1 MEAGQPTELCSG
13 KESSEDARDFVDFV
27 DFGDSYSEDGRSAPV
42 SARSGTA
49 HLVSSNLLDEE
60 AVPGSENARL
70 QYEYGGHSSS
80 TSGETGSE
88 KGAFLFLDSRKPI
101 PGPSNAPPRSSS
113 ALDLFGTGHEDGYSA
128 SGAGSESDEWGDL
141 QRAETMRSLRSNDAD
156 VVGAELLAQA
166 DQEKSDDVKNAMS
179 MWQNFIG
186 ENPLNSEDWGTFEDA
201 SSTHSNSNL
210 SDNTEEDARD
220 LENGGQ
226 EGSIQA
232 MADRI
237 RAGLSDEERYFLGS
251 LTCTLL
257 EIDSDDGVVAK
268 FSREFARNVLDV
280 LSLSEPNKEVLLN
293 MNLESNHL
301 VGEHLNQCKDVIQ
314 NDGSRFICIQ
324 VLLLIS
330 LSNGEYDARCRALLF
345 KVASTFDIQWRRVA
359 AVELAIA
366 THLYAIAEELAKQE
380 KEMQSEMQN
389 EIDQEAQQ
397 LEKAYRDKRRR
408 KRRLRRAAKVSGIAI
423 AGGLMFGVT
432 GGLIAPALLASLA
445 GIGVAGAATL
455 AATGT
460 VASGAAV
467 GGLFGAFGSGIA
479 GSKARKRTQLSV
491 SEFDFERKGDPR
503 IAAAKAK
510 RAAKIEARTKRRE
523 ATEQRNEVK
532 ENKTADVT
540 EGGGDSGQDEML
552 AHKKKKKKR
561 NWKRKKGKR
570 RDRDLEDLGGS
581 SDEDKAEMDRI
592 DQAAQQALLE
602 ANAKESSIA
611 LHTCLCVPGWLVSR
625 YFGSALDQ
633 FKLGLELT
641 VPCSEHVALRWETK
655 RLVQMAR
662 AFAKFWASKAT
673 VTTVQQVYPHVL
685 GAASAVAGAVAA
697 AIAFPLTVISAMDYI
712 DNPWSVLVSRA
723 NGAGEQ
729 LADVLVERGYG
740 KRPLT
745 LVGYSLGAR
754 VVFKCLESLAKR
766 GARGIV
772 DSAFLIGAPV
782 SGESERWKLIK
793 QAVASRLVNGYC
805 STDWHLAFFHRTT
818 NPGVKIA
825 GLSRI
830 LLEDVESINLS
841 FIGVRSHRDLQA
853 SMVRIFV
860 SLGVGSGCVTM
871 PPATILTT
879 EQHMKRKRAAAE
891 MDDIDDFS
899 DDSLSYWEEKAM
911 RDLDQRA
918 DHFDK
923 KATGVGEGQTL
934 LYTENND
941 DEDFWTWNGDFT
953 IQGDIPDGSS
963 SQRDF
968 RSPEVVGTGK
978 SNATVSSTA
987 SSNAFS
993 VDLSKKKKSKS
1004 WWWNKKKSSSSMR
1017 SKSSNDRDSFD
1028 SVPPDFELDG
1038 NRKASS
1044 RSAEGADAE
1053 KNHGAIVLAEAEG
1066 DVQEDSEDPNRL
1078 AMGIGIEVTG
1088 RRVEEVFSKEESFPC
1103 RAHRLFTNCSE
1114 NQRAMSIRLLETDKR
1129 RTPLAW
1135 ADMTVSKTIN
1145 GTRVLGEVFVKW
1157 ENRFAPGKLRFLTN
1171 AEIDADGGIK
1181 VIIEE
1186 KRFLRIRKELLI
1198 EKGKLLT
1205 WEELAELETERKKRE
1220 AEKEDAKDGKKD
1232 VEKQQDAGVELSAN
1246 DDAAP
1251 EEPAKLIS
1259 FSESSKGEQSQNATQ
1274 GEQLLISLD
1283 GETQGDRR
1291 DANLNLQSVLID
1303 FSDEPRHKLVT
1314 FDRENDGL
1322 VDNSMGAIPGG
1333 PQPEH
1338 ENIQAIRG
1346 GVDALVLEGGPSTLT
1361 HEQPGGEAAF
1371 TRPPVS
1377 VKDDQSNRGASS
1389 VPLPER
1395 KGPQSSE
1402 TTGDEVLL
1410 PSQPEGGNKP
1420 PRRADLLLDEDRKEP
1435 GSMQEDP
1442 GPSSQQDF
1450 LCDKSDMKQSAS
1462 DLVKFSVSADY
1473 SDETLMSWDTKGSDS
1488 RHS

>member
-1 MEAGQPTELCSG
+1 MEAQQPAELCSER
-13 KESSEDARDFVDFV
+13 ESAESATDFVNLV
-27 DFGDSYSEDGRSAPV
+27 DFGDSCSEDEKIAPG

-60 AVPGSENARL
+60 PAPDTKNARFP
-70 QYEYGGHSSS
+70 QHKYGGKSSS
-80 TSGETGSE
+80 SSGETGNE
-88 KGAFLFLDSRKPI
+88 KGASLFLNSRKPI
-101 PGPSNAPPRSSS
+101 AGPSNAPPRSSS
-113 ALDLFGTGHEDGYSA
+113 ALDILETGHEDGYSA
-128 SGAGSESDEWGDL
+128 SGAGSDSDEWGDL
-141 QRAETMRSLRSNDAD
+141 QRAETIRSLRSNDAD
-156 VVGAELLAQA
+156 IVGAELLAQA
-166 DQEKSDDVKNAMS
+166 DQEKSNDVKNAMS
-179 MWQNFIG
+179 LWQNFIG
-186 ENPLNSEDWGTFEDA
+186 EKPLNSEDWGTFEDA
-201 SSTHSNSNL
+201 SSTRSNSDR
-210 SDNTEEDARD
+210 SDNTEGDVRD
-220 LENGGQ
+220 LENGEQ

-257 EIDSDDGVVAK
+257 EIHSDDSVVAK

-293 MNLESNHL
+293 MNLESNRL
-301 VGEHLNQCKDVIQ
+301 VSEHLNQCKDVIQ

-366 THLYAIAEELAKQE
+366 THLYAVAEELAKQE

-389 EIDQEAQQ
+389 EIEEEAQQ

-455 AATGT
+455 AASGT

-510 RAAKIEARTKRRE
+510 RAAKIEARMKRRE
-523 ATEQRNEVK
+523 AAEQKNVK
-532 ENKTADVT
+532 ENKTEEVT
-540 EGGGDSGQDEML
+540 EGAGDSGQDEML
-552 AHKKKKKKR
+552 AHKKRKKKKK
-561 NWKRKKGKR
+561 WKRKKGKR

-581 SDEDKAEMDRI
+581 SDDDKAEMDRI
-592 DQAAQQALLE
+592 DEAAQQALLE

-611 LHTCLCVPGWLVSR
+611 LHTCLCIPGWLVSR

-830 LLEDVESINLS
+830 LLDDVENVNLS
-841 FIGVRSHRDLQA
+841 FIGVTSHRDLQA

-871 PPATILTT
+871 PPATILTA

-891 MDDIDDFS
+891 MDDMDEFS

-941 DEDFWTWNGDFT
+941 DEDFWTWNGDFA

-963 SQRDF
+963 SQKDF

-978 SNATVSSTA
+978 SNASVSSTA
-987 SSNAFS
+987 NSNAFS
-993 VDLSKKKKSKS
+993 VDLGKKKKSKS
-1004 WWWNKKKSSSSMR
+1004 WWWKKKKGPSSIR

-1028 SVPPDFELDG
+1028 SGPPDFELDG
-1038 NRKASS
+1038 NRKAASH
-1044 RSAEGADAE
+1044 SAEKGVDME
-1053 KNHGAIVLAEAEG
+1053 KNHSAIVLAEAEEHLA
-1066 DVQEDSEDPNRL
+1066 EDSEDPNHL

-1088 RRVEEVFSKEESFPC
+1088 RRVEEIFPKEESFPC

-1114 NQRAMSIRLLETDKR
+1114 NQRAMSIRLLETNKR
-1129 RTPLAW
+1129 RTPLTW
-1135 ADMTVSKTIN
+1135 ADLTMSKTVN
-1145 GTRVLGEVFVKW
+1145 GVRVLGEILVKW

-1171 AEIDADGGIK
+1171 AEIDPDGGIK
-1181 VIIEE
+1181 VVIEE

-1205 WEELAELETERKKRE
+1205 WDELAELERERKKRE
-1220 AEKEDAKDGKKD
+1220 AEKDDADGGKND
-1232 VEKQQDAGVELSAN
+1232 VENRQDAGVDLSVN
-1246 DDAAP
+1246 DDASP
-1251 EEPAKLIS
+1251 DEPVKLIS
-1259 FSESSKGEQSQNATQ
+1259 FSESSKGEQSVKATQ
-1274 GEQLLISLD
+1274 GGQLLISL
-1283 GETQGDRR
+1283 GEETKGDRR
-1291 DANLNLQSVLID
+1291 DANLNMQSVLID
-1303 FSDEPRHKLVT
+1303 LDDKTTRHKLAT
-1314 FDRENDGL
+1314 FDQENDGL
-1322 VDNSMGAIPGG
+1322 VDLSTGAV
-1333 PQPEH
+1333 PQNPKLEH
-1338 ENIQAIRG
+1338 ETIQAVGG
-1346 GVDALVLEGGPSTLT
+1346 GVDSLVLEGGPSNLT
-1361 HEQPGGEAAF
+1361 HEPPRGDAAF
-1371 TRPPVS
+1371 IQPRVS
-1377 VKDDQSNRGASS
+1377 SRDDQSNGESSS
-1389 VPLPER
+1389 VLFPR
-1395 KGPQSSE
+1395 QTGPQSSE
-1402 TTGDEVLL
+1402 TTADEVLL
-1410 PSQPEGGNKP
+1410 RSQPEGGSKP
-1420 PRRADLLLDEDRKEP
+1420 LRASDLLRDEDRKESE
-1435 GSMQEDP
+1435 SMQEEP
-1442 GPSSQQDF
+1442 GRSSQLLFDQ
-1450 LCDKSDMKQSAS
+1450 SDVKESAN

-1473 SDETLMSWDTKGSDS
+1473 SDETLLSWDTKGSDS
-1488 RHS
+1488 RHE

>member
-1 MEAGQPTELCSG
+1 MEAQRPTELGSLR
-13 KESSEDARDFVDFV
+13 ESSEDASDFVDFV
-27 DFGDSYSEDGRSAPV
+27 DFRDSFSEDERTAPV

-49 HLVSSNLLDEE
+49 HLVSSNVLDEE
-60 AVPGSENARL
+60 QVHDSKNARL
-70 QYEYGGHSSS
+70 RHEYGGHSSS
-80 TSGETGSE
+80 SSGETGSE
-88 KGAFLFLDSRKPI
+88 KGAFLFLDSREPI

-113 ALDLFGTGHEDGYSA
+113 ALDIFGSGHEDGYSA
-128 SGAGSESDEWGDL
+128 SGAGSDFDEWGDL
-141 QRAETMRSLRSNDAD
+141 QRAETIRSLHSNNAD
-156 VVGAELLAQA
+156 ILGAELLAQA
-166 DQEKSDDVKNAMS
+166 DKEKSDDVKNAMS

-186 ENPLNSEDWGTFEDA
+186 EKPLNSEDWGTFEDA
-201 SSTHSNSNL
+201 SSTRSDSIL

-220 LENGGQ
+220 LGNGEQ

-257 EIDSDDGVVAK
+257 EIHSDDEVVAK
-268 FSREFARNVLDV
+268 FSREFARNVLNV
-280 LSLSEPNKEVLLN
+280 LSLSEPNQEVLLN
-293 MNLESNHL
+293 MNLESGRL

-366 THLYAIAEELAKQE
+366 THLYAIAEELTKQE
-380 KEMQSEMQN
+380 KEMQSEVQN
-389 EIDQEAQQ
+389 EIEEEAQQ

-510 RAAKIEARTKRRE
+510 RAAKMEARRKRRE
-523 ATEQRNEVK
+523 ATEQRNEGI
-532 ENKTADVT
+532 EAKTEEAI

-552 AHKKKKKKR
+552 AHKKRKKKR
-561 NWKRKKGKR
+561 KWKRKKGKR

-581 SDEDKAEMDRI
+581 SDDDKAEMDRI
-592 DQAAQQALLE
+592 DEAAQQALLE

-782 SGESERWKLIK
+782 SGESDRWKLIR

-853 SMVRIFV
+853 SMVRIFL
-860 SLGVGSGCVTM
+860 SLGVGSGYVAM

-891 MDDIDDFS
+891 MDDMDDFS

-923 KATGVGEGQTL
+923 KASGVGEGQTL
-934 LYTENND
+934 LYTENDD

-1004 WWWNKKKSSSSMR
+1004 WWWKKKKTSTSMR
-1017 SKSSNDRDSFD
+1017 SKSSNERDSFD

-1044 RSAEGADAE
+1044 RSAEGADVG
-1053 KNHGAIVLAEAEG
+1053 KNNGAIVLVEAEEH
-1066 DVQEDSEDPNRL
+1066 VQEDSEDPNRL

-1088 RRVEEVFSKEESFPC
+1088 RRVEEIFSKEESFPC
-1103 RAHRLFTNCSE
+1103 HAHRLFTNCSE
-1114 NQRAMSIRLLETDKR
+1114 NQSAMSIRLLETDKR
-1129 RTPLAW
+1129 RTPLTW
-1135 ADMTVSKTIN
+1135 TDMTVSKTIS
-1145 GTRVLGEVFVKW
+1145 GTRVLGEVRNV
-1157 ENRFAPGKLRFLTN
+1157 GTDLTCSV
-1171 AEIDADGGIK
+1171 GY
-1181 VIIEE
+1181 
-1186 KRFLRIRKELLI
+1186 
-1198 EKGKLLT
+1198 
-1205 WEELAELETERKKRE
+1205 
-1220 AEKEDAKDGKKD
+1220 
-1232 VEKQQDAGVELSAN
+1232 
-1246 DDAAP
+1246 
-1251 EEPAKLIS
+1251 
-1259 FSESSKGEQSQNATQ
+1259 ES
-1274 GEQLLISLD
+1274 
-1283 GETQGDRR
+1283 
-1291 DANLNLQSVLID
+1291 
-1303 FSDEPRHKLVT
+1303 
-1314 FDRENDGL
+1314 
-1322 VDNSMGAIPGG
+1322 DNG
-1333 PQPEH
+1333 
-1338 ENIQAIRG
+1338 
-1346 GVDALVLEGGPSTLT
+1346 
-1361 HEQPGGEAAF
+1361 
-1371 TRPPVS
+1371 
-1377 VKDDQSNRGASS
+1377 
-1389 VPLPER
+1389 
-1395 KGPQSSE
+1395 
-1402 TTGDEVLL
+1402 
-1410 PSQPEGGNKP
+1410 
-1420 PRRADLLLDEDRKEP
+1420 
-1435 GSMQEDP
+1435 
-1442 GPSSQQDF
+1442 
-1450 LCDKSDMKQSAS
+1450 
-1462 DLVKFSVSADY
+1462 
-1473 SDETLMSWDTKGSDS
+1473 
-1488 RHS
+1488 